1 MWGAGE
7 AEEGGEGGEE
17 GEEEGAVG
25 GQGGRL
31 GDEGDVGLGGGEE
44 EAGSKGVEGGG
55 RLHSK
60 HLPFSAKS
68 LSCHLDARDLK
79 FDSYATSKGTLKN
92 DDLFLIHWQQ
102 RS

>member
-1 MWGAGE
+1 MGGAGE

-25 GQGGRL
+25 GQGGRV

-44 EAGSKGVEGGG
+44 EAGSKGVEVGG

-60 HLPFSAKS
+60 HLPSFIKS
-68 LSCHLDARDLK
+68 SILSFRCK
-79 FDSYATSKGTLKN
+79 
-92 DDLFLIHWQQ
+92 
-102 RS
+102 RSEI